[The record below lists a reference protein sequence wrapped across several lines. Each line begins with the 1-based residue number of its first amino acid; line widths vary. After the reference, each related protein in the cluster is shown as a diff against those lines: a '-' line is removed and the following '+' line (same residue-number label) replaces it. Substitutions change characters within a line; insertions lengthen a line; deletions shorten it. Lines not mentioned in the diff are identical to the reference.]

1 MLDKYKL
8 VPLVCVV
15 SVGFAAQQPTK
26 ESILLIQD
34 FENRVAEYVKL
45 HKTAGSGVPA
55 LKPADAG
62 SVIAGHEHALADK
75 IREARPTAK
84 QGDIFTPGV
93 VMEFRRL
100 IGTAMQG
107 SEAAHVRQSLH
118 RAEPVVLR
126 LRVNEAY
133 PAGVPLQSTP
143 PSLLLNLPH
152 LPKDLEYHI
161 VGHNLIL
168 LDLDANLVVD
178 FIDNAVP

>member
-1 MLDKYKL
+1 MLDKHQF
-8 VPLVCVV
+8 VPLICLV
-15 SVGFAAQQPTK
+15 SVGFAQQRAK

-45 HKTAGSGVPA
+45 HKTAGSGMPA
-55 LKPADAG
+55 LKPADSG
-62 SVIAGHEHALADK
+62 SVIANHEHALADK
-75 IREARPTAK
+75 IREARPAAK

-100 IGTAMQG
+100 IRTAMQG
-107 SEAAHVRQSLH
+107 SEAVHVRQSLH

-126 LRVNEAY
+126 LRVNDAY
-133 PAGVPLQSTP
+133 PASVPLQSTP

-152 LPKDLEYHI
+152 LPKELEYHI

-168 LDLDANLVVD
+168 LDVEANLVVD